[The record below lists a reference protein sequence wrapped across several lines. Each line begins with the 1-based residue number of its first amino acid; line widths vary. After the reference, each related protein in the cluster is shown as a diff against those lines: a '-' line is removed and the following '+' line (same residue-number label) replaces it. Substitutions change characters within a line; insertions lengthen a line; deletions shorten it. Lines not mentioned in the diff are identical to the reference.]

1 MKKVILLLLITCF
14 TVSGVWSRSLME
26 CFKDMPADLLPGL
39 NTAMKLDMVDFFNS
53 GKAARMLGMLGSEME
68 LKILT
73 EDYLMLQTSEVSN
86 VQLKLLPQ
94 KNGGRILAVVNT
106 VKAPA
111 ACSDLAFY
119 SLDWQ
124 PVDTLAKPRLSAAH
138 FFDQKCLRKKSYV
151 QDLSVEELNSLYFIE
166 YNFQSGNNFLLVYSS
181 LPDFLGEEAFA
192 GYRDCFNQRL
202 VIEWTEKG
210 FVF

>member
-1 MKKVILLLLITCF
+1 
-14 TVSGVWSRSLME
+14 
-26 CFKDMPADLLPGL
+26 MPADLLPGL

-53 GKAARMLGMLGSEME
+53 GKTARMLGLLGSEME

-73 EDYLMLQTSEVSN
+73 EDYLMLQ
-86 VQLKLLPQ
+86 LKLLPL
-94 KNGGRILAVVNT
+94 KNGSRILAVVNT

-111 ACSDLAFY
+111 ASSDLEFY
-119 SLDWQ
+119 NLDWQ
-124 PVDTLAKPRLSAAH
+124 PIDTLAKPRLSAAS
-138 FFDQKCLRKKSYV
+138 FLNQDCLQQKGHA
-151 QDLSVEELNSLYFIE
+151 QDMSVEELNSLYFYE

-202 VIEWTEKG
+202 VLEWTGKG
-210 FVF
+210 FLYSSSVTSSLNFSLLR